1 MTHHLQGNLSDI
13 HSLLLIRNVGQR
25 QWNNIF
31 KELREKIQP
40 RILYPAELSF
50 NIAGE
55 IKTFLD
61 KWKNEF
67 VLDPPYKIY

>member
-13 HSLLLIRNVGQR
+13 HSLLLIGNVGQR

-31 KELREKIQP
+31 KELKEKIQP

-50 NIAGE
+50 SITGE
-55 IKTFLD
+55 IKTFLG

-67 VLDPPYKIY
+67 VLDPPYKKY